1 MSLAF
6 TAPTKANMFEFIQ
19 ERLWYSFEERT
30 AEWDAWTAANPS
42 DPYAT
47 SHGGRAVTVMMST
60 SFIAAWSVVPAAFVK
75 KWSGACLRDYS
86 SGAGGWCIL
95 ETNDTDMTG
104 TSDTVQLIYDVVSN
118 GDTSTVEGESTN
130 RGIEFYR
137 LSDAEFL
144 NGTGTGDLEN
154 AWTDLPVVDT
164 TTGFKDGR
172 CYYTYIT
179 GASYANKSNQ
189 MSTGTEYLDYPY
201 CANDGA
207 SDEWFCQLY
216 LPLRDQ

>member
-30 AEWDAWTAANPS
+30 AEWDAWATANPS
-42 DPYAT
+42 DPFAT

-95 ETNDTDMTG
+95 ETNDTVMTG
-104 TSDTVQLIYDVVSN
+104 TSTTVVDIYGNSGSTDTV
-118 GDTSTVEGESTN
+118 
-130 RGIEFYR
+130 
-137 LSDAEFL
+137 
-144 NGTGTGDLEN
+144 
-154 AWTDLPVVDT
+154 
-164 TTGFKDGR
+164 
-172 CYYTYIT
+172 
-179 GASYANKSNQ
+179 
-189 MSTGTEYLDYPY
+189 
-201 CANDGA
+201 
-207 SDEWFCQLY
+207 
-216 LPLRDQ
+216 